1 MESMATITTTTT
13 TGRTTLTTSRKAS
26 YILRMDLVPMASG
39 RPPVGVLGQ
48 VTSAAGDNGI
58 F

>member
-39 RPPVGVLGQ
+39 HPPVGVLGQ
-48 VTSAAGDNGI
+48 ATSAAGDNGI